1 MRKGFLPAHNSIRP
15 VRGEVPHRRCASGPL
30 SGIASPSAHLYK
42 SMASTSNKMREA
54 TAHRRCASGGSALK
68 GSTCAKA
75 SCLLTIGCAKRLPT
89 AGARKKGWRNYLLER
104 RSSTINKKIRRSC
117 ASSACFNN
125 LIISSMY
132 FPPFSSFFIIEQTF
146 DLCILILAFFR
157 YNLEIFSIVPFTLVL
172 KKKKQRTFVLCFF
185 IERFYSLCF
194 LAAPCGPL
202 SGIVSPPAEVLLREA
217 PAQRLPACSR

>member
-1 MRKGFLPAHNSIRP
+1 M
-15 VRGEVPHRRCASGPL
+15 
-30 SGIASPSAHLYK
+30 
-42 SMASTSNKMREA
+42 
-54 TAHRRCASGGSALK
+54 
-68 GSTCAKA
+68 
-75 SCLLTIGCAKRLPT
+75 
-89 AGARKKGWRNYLLER
+89 ER

-185 IERFYSLCF
+185 IERFYFLCF
-194 LAAPCGPL
+194 LAASCGPL
-202 SGIVSPPAEVLLREA
+202 SGIVSPHLRWFLAFGRLSRIGRLRPAKRDCLAFGGSALKGSACAKTSHLLTTECAKRLPTAGAPSAEVLLRKA
-217 PAQRLPACSR
+217 PAQRLPACSQ

>member
-1 MRKGFLPAHNSIRP
+1 M
-15 VRGEVPHRRCASGPL
+15 
-30 SGIASPSAHLYK
+30 
-42 SMASTSNKMREA
+42 
-54 TAHRRCASGGSALK
+54 
-68 GSTCAKA
+68 
-75 SCLLTIGCAKRLPT
+75 
-89 AGARKKGWRNYLLER
+89 ER

-185 IERFYSLCF
+185 IERFYFLCF
-194 LAAPCGPL
+194 LAASCGPL
-202 SGIVSPPAEVLLREA
+202 SGIVSPPAEALLGEALAQRLPACLRQSARSDCRRHSLFPLPSAVVLLGEA
-217 PAQRLPACSR
+217 PAQRLRSCSR